1 MNKESRDAIR
11 YGTRNGELK
20 FGHVHNDQ
28 VLSSVMLRSGYDY
41 RQYFTM
47 DSEGKRK
54 GWTTSCAPKVYQ
66 IRCGYD
72 QKKGDMAFI
81 IEALNGD
88 IVLTAKNGDIRMN
101 ARNISILAN
110 ENANGNDQGVLTM
123 EANERIDLRSKNV
136 EVNAT
141 SVAKFFSSGTCEVV
155 SKASM
160 NFSAG
165 MMTMVDNFVSGKSS
179 KPTREPSKV
188 EIETQ
193 AQTGTFPL

>member
-1 MNKESRDAIR
+1 MKKESRDAIR
-11 YGTRNGELK
+11 YGTRNGEIK

-28 VLSSVMLRSGYDY
+28 VLSSVMVRSGYDH

-72 QKKGDMAFI
+72 QKKGQMAFI
-81 IEALNGD
+81 VEALNGD

-110 ENANGNDQGVLTM
+110 ENANGNEQGILTM
-123 EANERIDLRSKNV
+123 EANEKITMRTKNV
-136 EVNAT
+136 EINGS
-141 SVAKFFSSGTCEVV
+141 SVVKFFSSGACEIVAK
-155 SKASM
+155 SSM

-165 MMTMVDNFVSGKSS
+165 LFAAVDNACSGKNS
-179 KPTREPSKV
+179 KPCLWDTDIQDK
-188 EIETQ
+188 TQ
-193 AQTGTFPL
+193 KNTGTTPF